1 MFPAEVTSFF
11 KAEFQK
17 VYIRGLV
24 EDFYAE
30 LIELRLAYIRW

>member
-1 MFPAEVTSFF
+1 MFPAEVTSFL

-17 VYIRGLV
+17 VYVRALV

-30 LIELRLAYIRW
+30 LIELRLAYV